1 MIGWRWWWWRRR
13 QDGKN
18 LVTKYD
24 QTSRIHTILLEGK
37 GKGNVQTDSEVRK
50 ELCLF
55 WSKEEYGTYAGLLE
69 YHVKRKSLRVS

>member
-1 MIGWRWWWWRRR
+1 MIGWRRWWWRR

-24 QTSRIHTILLEGK
+24 QTSRTHTILLE